1 MNVILSK
8 QAEQDFVSL
17 PTPLK
22 KKAIKQLRF
31 LAVDLRHPSLRA
43 RKLSG
48 TKDRWE
54 ARIDFHYRFT
64 FQMEEDT
71 IIIRKIG
78 PHDTGL
84 GKK

>member
-17 PTPLK
+17 PHPIK
-22 KKAIKQLRF
+22 KEVIKQLRF
-31 LAVDLRHPSLRA
+31 LAIDLRHPSLRA
-43 RKLSG
+43 RKLSSEN
-48 TKDRWE
+48 DRWE
-54 ARIDFHYRFT
+54 ARVDYHYRFT
-64 FQMEEDT
+64 FQIANNT
-71 IIIRKIG
+71 ITIRKIG